1 MLAKIANANAPLQ
14 VLRGGC
20 KFFASKLAPTGDRVT
35 QDSKKKQYKEKERF
49 MKTTIKLGL
58 IAYCLTVPFG
68 AQALEF
74 AGYLRSG
81 VGTSTG
87 SGKQQCFQLPG
98 AQTKYRLGNECEQ
111 YAELELRQDLL
122 TLDDGSVFSVDAMA
136 SLYNKYDRALKF
148 QGENNGSARMPQMY
162 AQWSNLPSLNGGSLW
177 AGRRYYKRND
187 IHISDFYYWNQSATG
202 GGIEDVLIGGLKYS
216 YALSRKDNLYQKEY
230 ATRHDFN
237 VAGFKTNPGGELEL
251 GLSYIAKAGGRDTN
265 SGWALTAQHVQAAFL
280 GGKNKFAL
288 QYGEGPG
295 TGLGYTGNTALDKS
309 SKSYRAVEF
318 FDWQVTPRFGGQV
331 EAVYQ
336 KDVRPGRQDQ
346 NWMSLGVRPAYA
358 LSEQFK
364 LVTELGHDQVEATGG
379 TRKLSKFTF
388 APTWSPK
395 GPEFWARP
403 EVRLYYTYASWN
415 KAAKRAANELAAG
428 SALSDTGAYGT
439 ARHGSNVGVQ
449 VEYWWK

>member
-1 MLAKIANANAPLQ
+1 MSC
-14 VLRGGC
+14 VC
-20 KFFASKLAPTGDRVT
+20 
-35 QDSKKKQYKEKERF
+35 
-49 MKTTIKLGL
+49 LGL
-58 IAYCLTVPFG
+58 PFP

-81 VGTSTG
+81 IGGSTSG
-87 SGKQQCFQLPG
+87 GQQSCFQLPG
-98 AQTKYRLGNECEQ
+98 APSKYRLGNECEQ

-122 TLDDGSVFSVDAMA
+122 TLDDGSVLSVDAMA
-136 SLYNKYDRALKF
+136 SLYNRYGRNLSFD
-148 QGENNGSARMPQMY
+148 GENGSARMPQMY

-202 GGIEDVLIGGLKYS
+202 GGIEDVRIGDLKYS
-216 YALSRKDNLYQKEY
+216 YAFSRKDNLYQKDY
-230 ATRHDFN
+230 LNRHDFN
-237 VAGFKTNPGGELEL
+237 VAGFKSNLDGELEF
-251 GLSYIAKAGGRDTN
+251 GFSYIDAPRRSDTHQ
-265 SGWALTAQHVQAAFL
+265 GWAITAQHVQANFL

-295 TGLGYTGNTALDKS
+295 TGLGYTGDPRLDTS

-318 FDWQVTPRFGGQV
+318 FDWQLTPRFGGQV

-336 KDVRPGRQDQ
+336 KDIRPDGQDQ
-346 NWMSLGVRPAYA
+346 NWISLGIRPAYA
-358 LSEQFK
+358 LTEQFK
-364 LVTELGHDQVEATGG
+364 LVTELGHDQIEAPGG

-395 GPEFWARP
+395 GPDFWARP
-403 EVRLYYTYASWN
+403 EVRLYYTYARWN
-415 KAAKRAANELAAG
+415 EAARRAANELAAG
-428 SALSDTGAYGT
+428 SALSDSGAFGN
-439 ARHGSNVGVQ
+439 ALHGSNVGVQ

>member
-1 MLAKIANANAPLQ
+1 M
-14 VLRGGC
+14 
-20 KFFASKLAPTGDRVT
+20 
-35 QDSKKKQYKEKERF
+35 
-49 MKTTIKLGL
+49 
-58 IAYCLTVPFG
+58 
-68 AQALEF
+68 
-74 AGYLRSG
+74 
-81 VGTSTG
+81 
-87 SGKQQCFQLPG
+87 
-98 AQTKYRLGNECEQ
+98 
-111 YAELELRQDLL
+111 
-122 TLDDGSVFSVDAMA
+122 
-136 SLYNKYDRALKF
+136 
-148 QGENNGSARMPQMY
+148 
-162 AQWSNLPSLNGGSLW
+162 
-177 AGRRYYKRND
+177 
-187 IHISDFYYWNQSATG
+187 
-202 GGIEDVLIGGLKYS
+202 LIGGLKYS

-237 VAGFKTNPGGELEL
+237 VAGFNTNPGGELEL

-265 SGWALTAQHVQAAFL
+265 SGWALTAQHVQTPFL

-346 NWMSLGVRPAYA
+346 NWISLGVRPAYA
-358 LSEQFK
+358 ISEQFK
-364 LVTELGHDQVEATGG
+364 LVAELGHDQVEATGG

-415 KAAKRAANELAAG
+415 EAAKRAANELAAG

-439 ARHGSNVGVQ
+439 ARHGSNMGVQ